1 MAKTSKRYAQVT
13 IDGEQIQRGRLAW
26 FYTKGAWPERWLDH
40 INGDASDDRIANLRE
55 ATPLQN
61 KGNTKKP
68 VTNTSGFKGVSYC
81 KIKKKWRAMIKIEYR
96 SKPLGYFESP
106 EDAHQAYMKAAIKA
120 WGEFARAA

>member
-1 MAKTSKRYAQVT
+1 MAKTSKKYAQIT

-26 FYTKGAWPERWLDH
+26 FYTKGVWPRRWLDH

-68 VTNTSGFKGVSYC
+68 ITNTSGFKGVSYC
-81 KIKKKWRAMIKIEYR
+81 KIKKKWRAMIKIDYR
-96 SKPLGYFESP
+96 SKPLGYFDNP
-106 EDAHQAYMKAAIKA
+106 EEAHQVYMKAAIKA